1 MKKEKR
7 SKIDEL
13 YFRDLRKTA
22 MYYQA
27 EKTAYELKLIYE
39 WCCPIN
45 DNLNTIYETTFKK
58 IKFSEKEKEVILA
71 DAIQLLK
78 IKYRI
83 NIESKD
89 PILTMSK

>member
-58 IKFSEKEKEVILA
+58 IKFSEKEVILA